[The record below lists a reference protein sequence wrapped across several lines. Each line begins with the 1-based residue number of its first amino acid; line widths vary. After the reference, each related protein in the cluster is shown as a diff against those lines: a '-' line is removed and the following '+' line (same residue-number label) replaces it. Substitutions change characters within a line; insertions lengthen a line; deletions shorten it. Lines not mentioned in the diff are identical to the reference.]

1 MVIPQPLRVLPV
13 EGDDVRP
20 HVAGVVIQ
28 FIRDSGEVNGIIVTE
43 ETVLPQPL
51 RSGPQGDVLGVT
63 FHALYPIPIRFQRQR
78 DERGRRCFCRV

>member
-1 MVIPQPLRVLPV
+1 MVIPQSLRVLPV

-28 FIRDSGEVNGIIVTE
+28 FIHDSAQIHIVIVTE
-43 ETVLPQPL
+43 QAVFPQPL
-51 RSGPQGDVLGVT
+51 HSGPQGDVFGVA

-78 DERGRRCFCRV
+78 DECGRICFCRV

>member
-1 MVIPQPLRVLPV
+1 MVVAKPLRVLPV

-28 FIRDSGEVNGIIVTE
+28 FIHDSAQIHIVIVTE
-43 ETVLPQPL
+43 ETVFPQPL
-51 RSGPQGDVLGVT
+51 RSRTQSDVLGVT
-63 FHALYPIPIRFQRQR
+63 FRALYPIPIRFQRQR